1 MLLGQSTLNE
11 DGEGQVRAFCAFR
24 GHLFSGVPQP
34 NAAPFGPLTSESRLA
49 DGQTGPYSIANHTP
63 LALTEGNHSR

>member
-1 MLLGQSTLNE
+1 MGV
-11 DGEGQVRAFCAFR
+11 VRGSVDSVDSVAIFILAWR
-24 GHLFSGVPQP
+24 AWLGVPQP
-34 NAAPFGPLTSESRLA
+34 NAAAFGPLTSESRLA